1 MLIDS
6 HCHLD
11 KLDLENHQNSIAV
24 LLDECADRKVS
35 RMLCVSVGLDEF
47 DAMYKLITPF
57 SHVDASLG
65 VHPLH
70 VKNPSG
76 VASVEQLLALVEEH
90 DKVVAIGE
98 TGLDYFY
105 DEDSKESQ
113 RLSFINHLQAGAVLD
128 MPLIV
133 HTRGA
138 PDETIALIKEHGG
151 AAAGVLHCFT
161 ESLEMALQAIE
172 LGYLISISGIV
183 TFKNSKALQEVV
195 RQLPLD
201 KILVE
206 TDSPYLAP
214 VPFRGKQ
221 NQPKYVV
228 EVAQYV
234 ADLKGVTLEEVARQ
248 TRANYYR
255 LFSRAQ
261 DKSSI

>member
-11 KLDLENHQNSIAV
+11 KLDLENHQNSLSV
-24 LLDECADRKVS
+24 LLDECVDRKVT
-35 RMLCVSVGLDEF
+35 RMLCVSVGLDDF
-47 DAMYKLITPF
+47 TAMYQLIAPYK
-57 SHVDASLG
+57 HVDASLG

-70 VKNPSG
+70 VKTLSG
-76 VASVEQLLALVEEH
+76 VPSVKQLTALVEKH
-90 DKVVAIGE
+90 KKVVAIGE

-105 DEDSKESQ
+105 DTDSRESQ
-113 RLSFINHLQAGAVLD
+113 RLSFVNHLQAGAALN

-221 NQPKYVV
+221 NQPKYVR

-234 ADLKGVTLEEVARQ
+234 ADLKGLTLEQVAVQ
-248 TRANYYR
+248 TSANYYR
-255 LFSRAQ
+255 LFSRAV
-261 DKSSI
+261 D

>member
-11 KLDLENHQNSIAV
+11 KLNLENHQNKISV
-24 LLDECADRKVS
+24 VLDECAERQVS
-35 RMLCVSVGLDEF
+35 RMLCVSVSLDDF
-47 DAMYKLITPF
+47 ATMYRFIAPF
-57 SHVDASLG
+57 KHVDASLG
-65 VHPLH
+65 VHPLY
-70 VKNPSG
+70 VKTLSG
-76 VASVEQLLALVEEH
+76 VATVEQLTSLVARH

-105 DEDSKESQ
+105 DAQSQ
-113 RLSFINHLQAGAVLD
+113 EVQRISFINHLQAGAALN

-183 TFKNSKALQEVV
+183 TFKKSTALQEVV
-195 RQLPLD
+195 RQIPLD

-214 VPFRGKQ
+214 VPYRGKQ

-234 ADLKGVTLEEVARQ
+234 ADLKGLSLATVAAQTTENYHRLF
-248 TRANYYR
+248 TRAVR
-255 LFSRAQ
+255 E
-261 DKSSI
+261 